1 MKTKLATLRC
11 FTPLPMFF
19 IKLSCLASFFSLL
32 LSADTVVLTTGD
44 SMEGHL
50 LSTDEHSVRLRDARG
65 IIQEIQR
72 EKVSTIRL
80 STPVAE
86 TGSAQ
91 ASERVAAGPPEQ
103 QQRFCD
109 LVARFR
115 EEATAYMQETNPIRK
130 AGMASPDPYRYE
142 SQVRTLFGPEHKFLN
157 WTGTLRFGTSGHSV
171 GIVFTPSCDPPNPA
185 IQFANAIEQAGFAV
199 QDRASVI
206 HADSPIAHTL
216 AAAKAGDQPATVS
229 GSWLPISG
237 LARFNQALGGT
248 PNTGNGRAL
257 FRSQTNPSGASV
269 AQPNYLVQF
278 TSVNLADANTQTLG
292 RQR

>member
-1 MKTKLATLRC
+1 M
-11 FTPLPMFF
+11 
-19 IKLSCLASFFSLL
+19 
-32 LSADTVVLTTGD
+32 D
-44 SMEGHL
+44 GHL
-50 LSTDEHSVRLRDARG
+50 LSTDEHTIRLRDARG
-65 IIQEIQR
+65 IIEEIPR
-72 EKVSTIRL
+72 EKVSTIQF
-80 STPVAE
+80 SASAAE
-86 TGSAQ
+86 TGNAQ
-91 ASERVAAGPPEQ
+91 VSGRAAAGPPEQ
-103 QQRFCD
+103 QQRFCE

-130 AGMASPDPYRYE
+130 AGMALPDPYRYE

-171 GIVFTPSCDPPNPA
+171 GVVFTPSCDPPNPA

-216 AAAKAGDQPATVS
+216 AAAKAGDQPATAS
-229 GSWLPISG
+229 GSWIPISG

-248 PNTGNGRAL
+248 PNTGISRAL
-257 FRSQTNPSGASV
+257 FRSQTNPSGASL
-269 AQPNYLVQF
+269 AQPNYLVRF
-278 TSVNLADANTQTLG
+278 TSVNLGDPNTPTTD

>member
-1 MKTKLATLRC
+1 MLFTKVS
-11 FTPLPMFF
+11 FF
-19 IKLSCLASFFSLL
+19 ASFFCLV

-44 SMEGHL
+44 SIDGHL
-50 LSTDEHSVRLRDARG
+50 LSTDEHTIRLRDARG
-65 IIQEIQR
+65 IIEEIPR
-72 EKVSTIRL
+72 EKVSTIRF
-80 STPVAE
+80 SASAAE
-86 TGSAQ
+86 TGNAQ
-91 ASERVAAGPPEQ
+91 VSGRAAAGPPEQ
-103 QQRFCD
+103 QQRFCE

-130 AGMASPDPYRYE
+130 AGMISPDPYRSE
-142 SQVRTLFGPEHKFLN
+142 PQVRTLFGPEHRFLN

-185 IQFANAIEQAGFAV
+185 IQFANAIEQPGFAV

-206 HADSPIAHTL
+206 HADSPIARTL

-229 GSWLPISG
+229 GSWIPISG
-237 LARFNQALGGT
+237 LARFNQVLGG
-248 PNTGNGRAL
+248 PANTGSGRAL

-278 TSVNLADANTQTLG
+278 ISVNLGDTNTPTPD